1 MAIIEVLFPGAGVD
15 KLTIAEIA
23 GARLH
28 FFPVLS
34 QGFLGLKGT
43 MAALIL

>member
-1 MAIIEVLFPGAGVD
+1 MTIIEVLVPGAGVD

-23 GARLH
+23 GTRLH
-28 FFPVLS
+28 FSPVLS
-34 QGFLGLKGT
+34 QGFLGLKET